1 MTLLQYSVE
10 HWVPA
15 VVSCPEQYRACDGVT
30 RLGEKDQSVL
40 LATVVTVLETT
51 GASKKWPCASLRVR

>member
-1 MTLLQYSVE
+1 MTLPQRYMG

-15 VVSCPEQYRACDGVT
+15 VVSCPEQYHACDGVT
-30 RLGEKDQSVL
+30 LLGEKDQLIL

-51 GASKKWPCASLRVR
+51 GASKK